1 MERLEKLEIL
11 WQINQRLG
19 RVEEEAS
26 SIKEKVN
33 GFKKSLASLNLDVE
47 ELKLK
52 VADKVDNA
60 RVLALEDSIEDLVNR
75 SKRNN
80 LVFFNVP
87 EKSENGDCVTFI
99 QHFISAHMGITNDE
113 GHKLEI
119 ERAHRTQPG
128 KIVDGKPPR
137 PIHVAFLR
145 YTDKMSVLTK
155 AASSL
160 KDNPFKDCLI
170 GISEDFGKKT
180 TEKRKRFEK
189 CTKRLQTKLAPS
201 KVFIAYPAV
210 LKYRDDSG
218 RIRNVT
224 KEELASVQ

>member
-1 MERLEKLEIL
+1 
-11 WQINQRLG
+11 
-19 RVEEEAS
+19 
-26 SIKEKVN
+26 
-33 GFKKSLASLNLDVE
+33 
-47 ELKLK
+47 
-52 VADKVDNA
+52 
-60 RVLALEDSIEDLVNR
+60 
-75 SKRNN
+75 
-80 LVFFNVP
+80 
-87 EKSENGDCVTFI
+87 
-99 QHFISAHMGITNDE
+99 MGIANDQ

-119 ERAHRTQPG
+119 ERANRTPSG
-128 KIVDGKPPR
+128 KPVDGRTPR

-170 GISEDFGKKT
+170 GVSEDFGKKT
-180 TEKRKRFEK
+180 REKRKKLEK
-189 CTKRLQTKLAPS
+189 CRKRLQTKLAPG

-210 LKYRDDSG
+210 LKYQDDSG